1 MLRMRVSLT
10 LCECREGKCKNQK
23 ITLQGKPAGALLSRV
38 RCVTHDLADISV
50 SHIPPLVTNHQRDA
64 FLHMSSCVL
73 HGCDRRP
80 SHGPLP
86 GLSSEGTGSGDRQG
100 WHGQAAGTCRGSVDR
115 QWGSRAGSGAVR
127 RRQRAQAEGTG
138 RGQAEEQAVGQ
149 AEAQAPHTQPR
160 SGPRQM
166 GRAGTGISHSSSPPH
181 PFPGHSWLFKRKAI
195 NPLVQRQMNLIP
207 WGIPSFR
214 TGLKYFSNLP
224 PFNPNLFWV
233 FFREKLFGRVR
244 QNAWQYGQLG
254 SF

>member
-86 GLSSEGTGSGDRQG
+86 GLSSEGTS
-100 WHGQAAGTCRGSVDR
+100 S
-115 QWGSRAGSGAVR
+115 
-127 RRQRAQAEGTG
+127 GTG
-138 RGQAEEQAVGQ
+138 RGGMDRQQGHVGVAWTGSGAAVQEGELSGGGRGHRQREQEGDRRRSRQWGRQRPRPLIRSPALAHGRWGGQ
-149 AEAQAPHTQPR
+149 EPGLA
-160 SGPRQM
+160 
-166 GRAGTGISHSSSPPH
+166 IPPH
-181 PFPGHSWLFKRKAI
+181 LPT
-195 NPLVQRQMNLIP
+195 
-207 WGIPSFR
+207 PSPAPA
-214 TGLKYFSNLP
+214 GCLKGKP
-224 PFNPNLFWV
+224 
-233 FFREKLFGRVR
+233 
-244 QNAWQYGQLG
+244 
-254 SF
+254 